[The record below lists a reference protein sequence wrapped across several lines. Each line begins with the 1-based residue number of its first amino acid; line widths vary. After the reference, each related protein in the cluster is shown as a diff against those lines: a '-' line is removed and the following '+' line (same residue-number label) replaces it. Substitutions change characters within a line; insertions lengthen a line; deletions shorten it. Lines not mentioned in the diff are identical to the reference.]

1 MSPSRLHCWQPA
13 DSTNALELW
22 ADATRSHGQL
32 TLHYRLSWSLASSAV
47 LVPPRASARAEDPAP
62 QRRDGLWQHTC
73 FEAFLAPLGG
83 ESYWEVNLSP
93 SGDWNVYRFAAYRSD
108 QQLEQSYATLP
119 FTLMGPRPAPPKASC
134 QNPSV
139 RVLLELDLCCAL
151 PPVLAQAP
159 ELELGLTAVIEQVD
173 GALSYWAL
181 NHPGPEPDF
190 HDRRGWGLRL

>member
-1 MSPSRLHCWQPA
+1 MTPCRLHCWQPA

-22 ADATRSHGQL
+22 ADATRSHGHL
-32 TLHYRLSWSLASSAV
+32 TLHYRLSWSLASPAV

-93 SGDWNVYRFAAYRSD
+93 SGDWNVYRFAAYRSA
-108 QQLEQSYATLP
+108 QQLEESYTQLP
-119 FTLMGPRPAPPKASC
+119 FTLMGPRPAPPQTSC

-139 RVLLELDLCCAL
+139 RVLLELDLCCPL
-151 PPVLAQAP
+151 PPELAQTP
-159 ELELGLTAVIEQVD
+159 QLELGLTAVIEQAD

-181 NHPGPEPDF
+181 NHPGTEPDF
-190 HDRRGWGLRL
+190 HDRRGWSLRL